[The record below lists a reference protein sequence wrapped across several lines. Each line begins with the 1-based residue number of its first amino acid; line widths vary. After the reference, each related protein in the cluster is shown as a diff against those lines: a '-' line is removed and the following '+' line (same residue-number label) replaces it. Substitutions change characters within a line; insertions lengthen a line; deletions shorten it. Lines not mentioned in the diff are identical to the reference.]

1 MILKIKTMF
10 GIYRLIIFF
19 FFFCISLKAEE
30 SVLFIEWE
38 NNPNATHYLIEISD
52 SKKFNKILFSK
63 KVEDT
68 PILIEPVPKYK
79 FGRIAAIDKFGS
91 IGKFSEIFPLRPR
104 VIASKKIPAAFKET
118 KVYQPAPS
126 LSNAKL
132 TKESENLKKISDKR
146 IRIKER
152 EKTNNE
158 IFSKL
163 IEVKSS
169 LNLILKNIYLQRYK
183 LNELELEIL
192 KNENLDEKDFGKIT
206 NDSNQILDSLK
217 DADRETASLVTPIE
231 REAMDSQKNL
241 SLLKKEIETMNGL
254 LSPKGKKEKLEKN
267 QKIEDGYREL
277 KTYCDEE
284 MERMEDLLRV
294 VKSLNQKKTHIAK
307 QIKNFKKEIIYF
319 QSTTED
325 LKKQK

>member
-1 MILKIKTMF
+1 MKKMF
-10 GIYRLIIFF
+10 GFYRLIIFLS
-19 FFFCISLKAEE
+19 FFCISLKAEE

-38 NNPNATHYLIEISD
+38 NNHGATQYLIEISD

-63 KVEDT
+63 KVEEAV
-68 PILIEPVPKYK
+68 ILIEPVSKYK
-79 FGRIAAIDKFGS
+79 FGRIAGIDKFGS

-104 VIASKKIPAAFKET
+104 VIASKKIPTAYKEA
-118 KVYQPAPS
+118 KVYQPSPG
-126 LSNAKL
+126 LSNVKL

-152 EKTNNE
+152 EKANYE

-163 IEVKSS
+163 IDAESS
-169 LNLILKNIYLQRYK
+169 LNLILKNIYMQRYK

-192 KNENLDEKDFGKIT
+192 KSENLDEKDFGRIT
-206 NDSNQILDSLK
+206 NEANQILDSLK
-217 DADRETASLVTPIE
+217 DADRE

-241 SLLKKEIETMNGL
+241 SLLKREIETMNGL
-254 LSPKGKKEKLEKN
+254 ISPKAKKEKSENN
-267 QKIEDGYREL
+267 QKIEDKYSEL
-277 KTYCDEE
+277 KTYCEEE
-284 MERMEDLLRV
+284 MERMEDLLREI
-294 VKSLNQKKTHIAK
+294 KSLQKKKTHIAK

>member
-1 MILKIKTMF
+1 MKKMF
-10 GIYRLIIFF
+10 GFYRLIIFLS
-19 FFFCISLKAEE
+19 FFCISLKAEE

-38 NNPNATHYLIEISD
+38 NNHGATQYLIEISD

-63 KVEDT
+63 KVEEAV
-68 PILIEPVPKYK
+68 ILIEPVSKYK
-79 FGRIAAIDKFGS
+79 FGRIAGIDKFGS

-104 VIASKKIPAAFKET
+104 VIASKKIPTVYKET
-118 KVYQPAPS
+118 KVYQPVAN
-126 LSNAKL
+126 LSNVKL

-152 EKTNNE
+152 EKANYE

-163 IEVKSS
+163 IDAESS
-169 LNLILKNIYLQRYK
+169 LNLILKNIYMQRYK

-192 KNENLDEKDFGKIT
+192 KSENLDEKDFGRIT
-206 NDSNQILDSLK
+206 NEANQILDSLK

-241 SLLKKEIETMNGL
+241 SLLKREIETINGL
-254 LSPKGKKEKLEKN
+254 ISPKAKKEKSENN
-267 QKIEDGYREL
+267 QKIEDKYSEL
-277 KTYCDEE
+277 KTYCEEE
-284 MERMEDLLRV
+284 MERMEDLLREI
-294 VKSLNQKKTHIAK
+294 KSLQKKKTHIAK

>member
-1 MILKIKTMF
+1 MLVKMKKMF
-10 GIYRLIIFF
+10 GFYRLIIFLS
-19 FFFCISLKAEE
+19 FFCISLKAEE

-38 NNPNATHYLIEISD
+38 NNHGATQYLIEISD

-63 KVEDT
+63 KVEEAV
-68 PILIEPVPKYK
+68 ILIEPVSKYK
-79 FGRIAAIDKFGS
+79 FGRIAGIDKFGS

-104 VIASKKIPAAFKET
+104 VIASKKIPTVYKET
-118 KVYQPAPS
+118 KVYQPVAN
-126 LSNAKL
+126 LSNVKL

-163 IEVKSS
+163 IDAESS

-183 LNELELEIL
+183 LNDLELEIL
-192 KNENLDEKDFGKIT
+192 KSENLDEKDFGRIT
-206 NDSNQILDSLK
+206 NEANQILDSLK

-241 SLLKKEIETMNGL
+241 SLLKREIETMNGL
-254 LSPKGKKEKLEKN
+254 ISPKAKKEKSENN
-267 QKIEDGYREL
+267 QKIEDKYSEL
-277 KTYCDEE
+277 KTYCEEE
-284 MERMEDLLRV
+284 MERMEDLLREI
-294 VKSLNQKKTHIAK
+294 KSLQKKKTHIAK

>member
-1 MILKIKTMF
+1 MKKMF
-10 GIYRLIIFF
+10 GFYRLIIFLS
-19 FFFCISLKAEE
+19 FFCISLKAEE

-38 NNPNATHYLIEISD
+38 NNHGATQYLIEISD

-63 KVEDT
+63 KVEEAV
-68 PILIEPVPKYK
+68 ILIEPVSKYK
-79 FGRIAAIDKFGS
+79 FGRIAGIDKFGS

-104 VIASKKIPAAFKET
+104 VIASKKIPSAYKET
-118 KVYQPAPS
+118 KVYQPSPG
-126 LSNAKL
+126 LSNVKL

-152 EKTNNE
+152 EKANYE

-163 IEVKSS
+163 IDAESS
-169 LNLILKNIYLQRYK
+169 LNLILKNIYMQRYK

-192 KNENLDEKDFGKIT
+192 KSENLDEKDFGRIT
-206 NDSNQILDSLK
+206 NEANQILDSLK

-284 MERMEDLLRV
+284 MERMEDLLREI
-294 VKSLNQKKTHIAK
+294 KSLQKKKTHIAK

>member
-1 MILKIKTMF
+1 MLVKMKKMF
-10 GIYRLIIFF
+10 GFYRLIIFLS
-19 FFFCISLKAEE
+19 FFCISLKAEE

-38 NNPNATHYLIEISD
+38 NNHGATQYLIEISD

-63 KVEDT
+63 KVEEAV
-68 PILIEPVPKYK
+68 ILIEPVSKYK
-79 FGRIAAIDKFGS
+79 FGRIAGIDKFGS

-104 VIASKKIPAAFKET
+104 VIASKKIPTAYKET
-118 KVYQPAPS
+118 KVYQPSPG
-126 LSNAKL
+126 LSNVKL

-152 EKTNNE
+152 EKANYE

-163 IEVKSS
+163 IDAESS
-169 LNLILKNIYLQRYK
+169 LNLILKNIYMQRYK

-192 KNENLDEKDFGKIT
+192 KSENLDEKDFGRIT
-206 NDSNQILDSLK
+206 NEANQILDSLK

-241 SLLKKEIETMNGL
+241 SLLKREIETMNGL
-254 LSPKGKKEKLEKN
+254 ISPKAKKEKSENN
-267 QKIEDGYREL
+267 QKIEDKYSEL
-277 KTYCDEE
+277 KTYCEEE
-284 MERMEDLLRV
+284 MERMEDLLREI
-294 VKSLNQKKTHIAK
+294 KSLQKKKTHIAK

>member
-1 MILKIKTMF
+1 MKKMF
-10 GIYRLIIFF
+10 GFYRLIIFLS
-19 FFFCISLKAEE
+19 FFCISLKAEE

-38 NNPNATHYLIEISD
+38 NNHGATQYLIEISD

-63 KVEDT
+63 KVEEAV
-68 PILIEPVPKYK
+68 ILIEPVSKYK
-79 FGRIAAIDKFGS
+79 FGRIAGIDKFGS

-104 VIASKKIPAAFKET
+104 VIASKKIPTAYKET
-118 KVYQPAPS
+118 KVYQPSPG
-126 LSNAKL
+126 LSNVKL

-152 EKTNNE
+152 EKANYE
-158 IFSKL
+158 IFSKV
-163 IEVKSS
+163 IDVESS

-183 LNELELEIL
+183 LNDLELEIL
-192 KNENLDEKDFGKIT
+192 KSENLDEKDFGRIT
-206 NDSNQILDSLK
+206 NEANQILDSLK

-284 MERMEDLLRV
+284 MERMEDLLREI
-294 VKSLNQKKTHIAK
+294 KSLQKKKTHIAK

>member
-1 MILKIKTMF
+1 MLVKMKKMF
-10 GIYRLIIFF
+10 GFYRLIIFLS
-19 FFFCISLKAEE
+19 FFCISLKAEE

-38 NNPNATHYLIEISD
+38 NNHGATQYLIEISD

-63 KVEDT
+63 KVEEAV
-68 PILIEPVPKYK
+68 ILIEPVSKYK
-79 FGRIAAIDKFGS
+79 FGRIAGIDKFGS

-104 VIASKKIPAAFKET
+104 VIASKKIPTVYKET
-118 KVYQPAPS
+118 KVYQPSPG
-126 LSNAKL
+126 LSNVKL

-152 EKTNNE
+152 EKANYE

-163 IEVKSS
+163 IDAESS
-169 LNLILKNIYLQRYK
+169 LNLILKNIYMQRYK

-192 KNENLDEKDFGKIT
+192 KSENLDEKDFGRIT
-206 NDSNQILDSLK
+206 NEANQILDSLK

-241 SLLKKEIETMNGL
+241 SLLKREIETMNGL
-254 LSPKGKKEKLEKN
+254 ISPKAKKEKSENN
-267 QKIEDGYREL
+267 QKIEDKYSEL
-277 KTYCDEE
+277 KTYCEEE
-284 MERMEDLLRV
+284 MERMEDLLREI
-294 VKSLNQKKTHIAK
+294 KSLQKKKTHIAK

>member
-1 MILKIKTMF
+1 MKKMF
-10 GIYRLIIFF
+10 GFYRLIIFLS
-19 FFFCISLKAEE
+19 FFCISLKAEE

-38 NNPNATHYLIEISD
+38 NNHGATQYLIEISD

-63 KVEDT
+63 KVEEAV
-68 PILIEPVPKYK
+68 ILIEPVSKYK
-79 FGRIAAIDKFGS
+79 FGRIAGIDKFGS

-104 VIASKKIPAAFKET
+104 VIASKKIPTAYKET
-118 KVYQPAPS
+118 KVYQPSPG
-126 LSNAKL
+126 LSNVKL

-152 EKTNNE
+152 EKANYE

-163 IEVKSS
+163 IDAESS
-169 LNLILKNIYLQRYK
+169 LNLILKNIYMQRYK

-192 KNENLDEKDFGKIT
+192 KSENLDEKDFGRIT
-206 NDSNQILDSLK
+206 NEANQILDSLK

-254 LSPKGKKEKLEKN
+254 LSPKGKKEKLENN
-267 QKIEDGYREL
+267 QKIEDKYSEL
-277 KTYCDEE
+277 KTYCEEE
-284 MERMEDLLRV
+284 MERMEDLLREI
-294 VKSLNQKKTHIAK
+294 KSLQKKKTHIAK

>member
-1 MILKIKTMF
+1 MKKMF
-10 GIYRLIIFF
+10 GFYRLIIFLS
-19 FFFCISLKAEE
+19 FFCISLKAEE

-38 NNPNATHYLIEISD
+38 NNHGATQYLIEISD

-63 KVEDT
+63 KVEEAV
-68 PILIEPVPKYK
+68 ILIEPVSKYK
-79 FGRIAAIDKFGS
+79 FGRIAGIDKFGS

-104 VIASKKIPAAFKET
+104 VIASKKIPTAYKET
-118 KVYQPAPS
+118 KVYQPSPG
-126 LSNAKL
+126 LSNVKL

-152 EKTNNE
+152 EKANYE
-158 IFSKL
+158 IFSKV
-163 IEVKSS
+163 IDVESS

-183 LNELELEIL
+183 LNDLELEIL
-192 KNENLDEKDFGKIT
+192 KSENLDEKDFGRIT
-206 NDSNQILDSLK
+206 NEANQILDSLK

-241 SLLKKEIETMNGL
+241 SLLKREIETMNGL
-254 LSPKGKKEKLEKN
+254 ISPKAKKEKSENN

-284 MERMEDLLRV
+284 MERMEDLLREI
-294 VKSLNQKKTHIAK
+294 KSLQKKKTHIAK

>member
-1 MILKIKTMF
+1 MLVKMKKMF
-10 GIYRLIIFF
+10 GFYRLIIFLS
-19 FFFCISLKAEE
+19 FFCISLKAEE

-38 NNPNATHYLIEISD
+38 NNHGATQYLIEISD

-63 KVEDT
+63 KVEEAV
-68 PILIEPVPKYK
+68 ILIEPVSKYK
-79 FGRIAAIDKFGS
+79 FGRIAGIDKFGS

-104 VIASKKIPAAFKET
+104 VIASKKIPTAYKET
-118 KVYQPAPS
+118 KVYQPSPG
-126 LSNAKL
+126 LSNVKL

-152 EKTNNE
+152 EKANYE

-163 IEVKSS
+163 IDAESS
-169 LNLILKNIYLQRYK
+169 LNLILKNIYMQRYK
-183 LNELELEIL
+183 LNDLELEIL
-192 KNENLDEKDFGKIT
+192 KSENLDEKDFGRIT
-206 NDSNQILDSLK
+206 NEANQILDSLK

-241 SLLKKEIETMNGL
+241 SLLKREIETMNGL
-254 LSPKGKKEKLEKN
+254 ISPKAKKEKSENN
-267 QKIEDGYREL
+267 QKIEDKYSEL
-277 KTYCDEE
+277 KTYCEEE
-284 MERMEDLLRV
+284 MERMEDLLREI
-294 VKSLNQKKTHIAK
+294 KSLQKKKTHIAK

>member
-1 MILKIKTMF
+1 MLVKMKKMF
-10 GIYRLIIFF
+10 GFYRLIIFLS
-19 FFFCISLKAEE
+19 FFCISLKAEE

-38 NNPNATHYLIEISD
+38 NNHGATQYLIEISD

-63 KVEDT
+63 KVEEAV
-68 PILIEPVPKYK
+68 ILIVSKYK
-79 FGRIAAIDKFGS
+79 FGRIAGIDKFGS

-104 VIASKKIPAAFKET
+104 VIASKKIPTAYKEA
-118 KVYQPAPS
+118 KVYQPSPG
-126 LSNAKL
+126 LSNVKL

-152 EKTNNE
+152 EKANYE

-163 IEVKSS
+163 IDAESS
-169 LNLILKNIYLQRYK
+169 LNLILKNIYMQRYK

-192 KNENLDEKDFGKIT
+192 KSENLDEKDFGRIT
-206 NDSNQILDSLK
+206 NEANQILDSLK

-241 SLLKKEIETMNGL
+241 SLLKREIETMNGL
-254 LSPKGKKEKLEKN
+254 ISPKAKKEKSENN
-267 QKIEDGYREL
+267 QKIEDKYSEL
-277 KTYCDEE
+277 KTYCEEE
-284 MERMEDLLRV
+284 MERMEDLLREI
-294 VKSLNQKKTHIAK
+294 KSLQKKKTHIAK

>member
-1 MILKIKTMF
+1 MKKMF
-10 GIYRLIIFF
+10 GFYRLIIFLS
-19 FFFCISLKAEE
+19 FFCISLKAEE

-38 NNPNATHYLIEISD
+38 NNHGATQYLIEISD

-63 KVEDT
+63 KVEEAV
-68 PILIEPVPKYK
+68 ILIEPVSKYK
-79 FGRIAAIDKFGS
+79 FGRIAGIDKFGS

-104 VIASKKIPAAFKET
+104 VIASKKIPTAYKET
-118 KVYQPAPS
+118 KVYQPSPG
-126 LSNAKL
+126 LSNVKL

-152 EKTNNE
+152 EKANYE

-163 IEVKSS
+163 IDAESS
-169 LNLILKNIYLQRYK
+169 LNLILKNIYMQRYK

-192 KNENLDEKDFGKIT
+192 KSENLDEKDFGRIT
-206 NDSNQILDSLK
+206 NEANQILDSLK

-284 MERMEDLLRV
+284 MEKMEDLLREI
-294 VKSLNQKKTHIAK
+294 KSLQKKKTHIAK

>member
-1 MILKIKTMF
+1 MKKMF
-10 GIYRLIIFF
+10 GFYRLIIFLS
-19 FFFCISLKAEE
+19 FFCISLKAEE

-38 NNPNATHYLIEISD
+38 NNHGATQYLIEISD

-63 KVEDT
+63 KVEEAV
-68 PILIEPVPKYK
+68 ILIEPVSKYK
-79 FGRIAAIDKFGS
+79 FGRIAGIDKFGS

-104 VIASKKIPAAFKET
+104 VIASKKIPTAYKET
-118 KVYQPAPS
+118 KVYQPSPG
-126 LSNAKL
+126 LSNVKL

-152 EKTNNE
+152 EKANYE

-163 IEVKSS
+163 IDAESS
-169 LNLILKNIYLQRYK
+169 LNLILKNIYMQRYK

-192 KNENLDEKDFGKIT
+192 KSENLDEKDFGRIT
-206 NDSNQILDSLK
+206 NEANQILDSLK

-241 SLLKKEIETMNGL
+241 SLLKREIETMNGL
-254 LSPKGKKEKLEKN
+254 ISPKAKKEKSENN
-267 QKIEDGYREL
+267 QKIEDKYSEL
-277 KTYCDEE
+277 KTYCEEE

-294 VKSLNQKKTHIAK
+294 VKSLNQKKTHITK

>member
-1 MILKIKTMF
+1 MKKMF
-10 GIYRLIIFF
+10 GFYRLIIFLS
-19 FFFCISLKAEE
+19 FFCISLKAEE

-38 NNPNATHYLIEISD
+38 NNHGATQYLIEISD

-63 KVEDT
+63 KVEEAV
-68 PILIEPVPKYK
+68 ILIEPVSKYK
-79 FGRIAAIDKFGS
+79 FGRIAGIDKFGS

-104 VIASKKIPAAFKET
+104 VIASKKIPTAYKEA
-118 KVYQPAPS
+118 KVYQPSPG
-126 LSNAKL
+126 LSNVKL

-152 EKTNNE
+152 EKANYE

-163 IEVKSS
+163 IDAESS
-169 LNLILKNIYLQRYK
+169 LNLILKNIYMQRYK

-192 KNENLDEKDFGKIT
+192 KSENLDEKDFGRIT
-206 NDSNQILDSLK
+206 NEANQILDSLK

-284 MERMEDLLRV
+284 MERMEDLLREI
-294 VKSLNQKKTHIAK
+294 KSLQKKKTHIAK

>member
-1 MILKIKTMF
+1 MKKMF
-10 GIYRLIIFF
+10 GFYRLIIFLS
-19 FFFCISLKAEE
+19 FFCISLKAEE

-38 NNPNATHYLIEISD
+38 NNHGATQYLIEISD

-63 KVEDT
+63 KVEEAV
-68 PILIEPVPKYK
+68 ILIEPVSKYK
-79 FGRIAAIDKFGS
+79 FGRIAGIDKFGS

-104 VIASKKIPAAFKET
+104 VIASKKIPIAYKET
-118 KVYQPAPS
+118 KVYQPSPG
-126 LSNAKL
+126 LSNVKL

-152 EKTNNE
+152 EKANYE
-158 IFSKL
+158 IFSKV
-163 IEVKSS
+163 IDVESS

-183 LNELELEIL
+183 LNDLELEIL
-192 KNENLDEKDFGKIT
+192 KSENLDEKDFGRIT
-206 NDSNQILDSLK
+206 NEANQILDSLK

-241 SLLKKEIETMNGL
+241 SLLKREIETMNGL
-254 LSPKGKKEKLEKN
+254 ISPKAKKEKSENN
-267 QKIEDGYREL
+267 QKIEDKYSEL
-277 KTYCDEE
+277 KTYCEEE
-284 MERMEDLLRV
+284 MERMEDLLREI
-294 VKSLNQKKTHIAK
+294 KSLQKKKTHIAK

>member
-1 MILKIKTMF
+1 MLVKMKKMF
-10 GIYRLIIFF
+10 GFYRLIIFLS
-19 FFFCISLKAEE
+19 FFCISLKAEE

-38 NNPNATHYLIEISD
+38 NNHGATQYLIEISD

-63 KVEDT
+63 KVEEAV
-68 PILIEPVPKYK
+68 ILIEPVSKYK
-79 FGRIAAIDKFGS
+79 FGRIAGIDKFGS

-104 VIASKKIPAAFKET
+104 VIASKKIPTAYKET
-118 KVYQPAPS
+118 KVYQPSPG
-126 LSNAKL
+126 LSNVKL

-152 EKTNNE
+152 EKANYE

-163 IEVKSS
+163 IDAESS
-169 LNLILKNIYLQRYK
+169 LNLILKNIYMQRYK

-192 KNENLDEKDFGKIT
+192 KSENLDEKDFGRIT
-206 NDSNQILDSLK
+206 NEANQILDSLK

-241 SLLKKEIETMNGL
+241 SLLKREIETMNGL
-254 LSPKGKKEKLEKN
+254 ISPKAKKEKSENN
-267 QKIEDGYREL
+267 QKIEDKYSEL

-284 MERMEDLLRV
+284 MEKMEDLLREI
-294 VKSLNQKKTHIAK
+294 KSLQKKKTHIAK

>member
-1 MILKIKTMF
+1 MLVKMKKMF
-10 GIYRLIIFF
+10 GFYRLIIFLS
-19 FFFCISLKAEE
+19 FFCISLKAEE

-38 NNPNATHYLIEISD
+38 NNHGATQYLIEISD

-63 KVEDT
+63 KVEEAV
-68 PILIEPVPKYK
+68 ILIEPVSKYK
-79 FGRIAAIDKFGS
+79 FGRIAGIDKFGS

-104 VIASKKIPAAFKET
+104 VIASKKIPTVYTET
-118 KVYQPAPS
+118 KVSQPSPG
-126 LSNAKL
+126 LSNVKL

-146 IRIKER
+146 LRIKER
-152 EKTNNE
+152 EKANYE

-163 IEVKSS
+163 IDAESS
-169 LNLILKNIYLQRYK
+169 LNLILKNIYMQRYK

-192 KNENLDEKDFGKIT
+192 KSENLDEKDFGRIT
-206 NDSNQILDSLK
+206 NEANQILDSLK

-241 SLLKKEIETMNGL
+241 SLLKREIETMNGL
-254 LSPKGKKEKLEKN
+254 ISPKAKKEKSENN
-267 QKIEDGYREL
+267 QKIEDKYSEL
-277 KTYCDEE
+277 KTYCEEE
-284 MERMEDLLRV
+284 MERMEDLLREI
-294 VKSLNQKKTHIAK
+294 KSLQKKKTHIAK

>member
-1 MILKIKTMF
+1 MKKMF
-10 GIYRLIIFF
+10 GFYRLIIFLS
-19 FFFCISLKAEE
+19 FFCISLKAEE

-38 NNPNATHYLIEISD
+38 NNHGATQYLIEISD

-63 KVEDT
+63 KVEEAV
-68 PILIEPVPKYK
+68 ILIEPVSKYK
-79 FGRIAAIDKFGS
+79 FGRIAGIDKFGS

-104 VIASKKIPAAFKET
+104 VIASKKIPTAYKET
-118 KVYQPAPS
+118 KVYQPSPG
-126 LSNAKL
+126 LSNVKL

-158 IFSKL
+158 IFTKV
-163 IEVKSS
+163 IEVESS

-183 LNELELEIL
+183 LNDLELEIL
-192 KNENLDEKDFGKIT
+192 KSENLDEKDFGRIT
-206 NDSNQILDSLK
+206 NEANQILDSLK

-241 SLLKKEIETMNGL
+241 SLLKREIETMNGL
-254 LSPKGKKEKLEKN
+254 ISPKAKKEKSENN
-267 QKIEDGYREL
+267 QKIEDKYSEL
-277 KTYCDEE
+277 KTYCEEE
-284 MERMEDLLRV
+284 MERMEDLLREI
-294 VKSLNQKKTHIAK
+294 KSLQKKKTHIAK

>member
-1 MILKIKTMF
+1 MLVKMKKMF
-10 GIYRLIIFF
+10 GFYRLIIFLS
-19 FFFCISLKAEE
+19 FFCISLKAEE

-38 NNPNATHYLIEISD
+38 NNHGATQYLIEISD

-63 KVEDT
+63 KVEEAV
-68 PILIEPVPKYK
+68 ILIEPVPKYK
-79 FGRIAAIDKFGS
+79 FGRIAGIDKFGS

-104 VIASKKIPAAFKET
+104 VIASKKIPTAYKET
-118 KVYQPAPS
+118 KVYQPSPG
-126 LSNAKL
+126 LSNVKL

-152 EKTNNE
+152 EKANYE

-163 IEVKSS
+163 IDAESS
-169 LNLILKNIYLQRYK
+169 LNLILKNIYMQRYK

-192 KNENLDEKDFGKIT
+192 KSENLDEKDFGRIT
-206 NDSNQILDSLK
+206 NEANQILDSLK

-241 SLLKKEIETMNGL
+241 SLLKREIETMNGL
-254 LSPKGKKEKLEKN
+254 ISPKAKKEKSENN
-267 QKIEDGYREL
+267 QKIEDKYSEL
-277 KTYCDEE
+277 KTYCEEE
-284 MERMEDLLRV
+284 MERMEDLLREI
-294 VKSLNQKKTHIAK
+294 KSLQKKKTHIAK

>member
-1 MILKIKTMF
+1 MICY
-10 GIYRLIIFF
+10 G
-19 FFFCISLKAEE
+19 
-30 SVLFIEWE
+30 
-38 NNPNATHYLIEISD
+38 ATQYLIEISD

-63 KVEDT
+63 KVEEAV
-68 PILIEPVPKYK
+68 ILIEPVSKYK
-79 FGRIAAIDKFGS
+79 FGRIAGIDKFGS

-104 VIASKKIPAAFKET
+104 VIASKKIPTAYKET
-118 KVYQPAPS
+118 KVYQPSPG
-126 LSNAKL
+126 LSNVKL

-152 EKTNNE
+152 EKANYE

-163 IEVKSS
+163 IDAESS
-169 LNLILKNIYLQRYK
+169 LNLILKNIYMQRYK

-192 KNENLDEKDFGKIT
+192 KSENLDEKDFGRIT
-206 NDSNQILDSLK
+206 NEANQILDSLK

-241 SLLKKEIETMNGL
+241 SLLKREIETMNGL
-254 LSPKGKKEKLEKN
+254 ISPKAKKEKSENN
-267 QKIEDGYREL
+267 QKIEDKYSEL
-277 KTYCDEE
+277 KTYCEEE
-284 MERMEDLLRV
+284 MERMEDLLREI
-294 VKSLNQKKTHIAK
+294 KSLQKKKTHIAK

>member
-1 MILKIKTMF
+1 MIKMF
-10 GIYRLIIFF
+10 EFYRLIIFLS
-19 FFFCISLKAEE
+19 FFCISLNVEE

-38 NNPNATHYLIEISD
+38 NNHGATQYLIEISD

-63 KVEDT
+63 KVEEAV
-68 PILIEPVPKYK
+68 ILIEPVSKYK
-79 FGRIAAIDKFGS
+79 FGRIAGIDKFGS

-104 VIASKKIPAAFKET
+104 VIASKKIPAAYKET
-118 KVYQPAPS
+118 KVYQPVAN
-126 LSNAKL
+126 LSNVKL

-158 IFSKL
+158 IFTKV
-163 IEVKSS
+163 IEVESS

-183 LNELELEIL
+183 LNDLELEIL
-192 KNENLDEKDFGKIT
+192 KNENLDEKDFGRIT
-206 NDSNQILDSLK
+206 NEANQILDSLK

-284 MERMEDLLRV
+284 MEKMEDLLREI
-294 VKSLNQKKTHIAK
+294 KSLQKKKTHIAK

>member
-1 MILKIKTMF
+1 MKKMF
-10 GIYRLIIFF
+10 GFYRLIIFLS
-19 FFFCISLKAEE
+19 FFCISLKAEE

-38 NNPNATHYLIEISD
+38 NNHGATQYLIEISD

-63 KVEDT
+63 KVEEAV
-68 PILIEPVPKYK
+68 ILIEPVSKYK
-79 FGRIAAIDKFGS
+79 FGRIAGIDKFGS

-104 VIASKKIPAAFKET
+104 VIASKKIPTAYKET
-118 KVYQPAPS
+118 KVYQPSPG
-126 LSNAKL
+126 LSNVKL

-152 EKTNNE
+152 EKANYE

-163 IEVKSS
+163 IDAESS
-169 LNLILKNIYLQRYK
+169 LNLILKNIYMQRYK

-192 KNENLDEKDFGKIT
+192 KSENLDEKDFGRIT
-206 NDSNQILDSLK
+206 NEANQILDSLK

-241 SLLKKEIETMNGL
+241 SLLKREIETMNGL
-254 LSPKGKKEKLEKN
+254 ISPKAKKEKSENN
-267 QKIEDGYREL
+267 QKIEDKYSEL
-277 KTYCDEE
+277 KTYCEEE
-284 MERMEDLLRV
+284 MERMEDLLREI
-294 VKSLNQKKTHIAK
+294 KSLQKKKTHIAK

>member
-1 MILKIKTMF
+1 MKKMF
-10 GIYRLIIFF
+10 GFYRLIIFLS
-19 FFFCISLKAEE
+19 FFCISLKAEE

-38 NNPNATHYLIEISD
+38 NNHGATQYLIEISD

-63 KVEDT
+63 KVEEAV
-68 PILIEPVPKYK
+68 ILIEPVSKYK
-79 FGRIAAIDKFGS
+79 FGRIAGIDKFGS

-104 VIASKKIPAAFKET
+104 VIASKKIPTAYKET
-118 KVYQPAPS
+118 KVYQPSPG
-126 LSNAKL
+126 LSNVKL

-152 EKTNNE
+152 EKANYE
-158 IFSKL
+158 IFSKV
-163 IEVKSS
+163 IDVESS

-183 LNELELEIL
+183 LNDLELEIL
-192 KNENLDEKDFGKIT
+192 KSENLDEKDFGRIT
-206 NDSNQILDSLK
+206 NEANQILDSLK

-241 SLLKKEIETMNGL
+241 GLLKKEIETMNGL

-284 MERMEDLLRV
+284 MEKMEDLLREI
-294 VKSLNQKKTHIAK
+294 KSLQKKKTHIAK

>member
-1 MILKIKTMF
+1 MKKMF
-10 GIYRLIIFF
+10 GFYRLIIFLS
-19 FFFCISLKAEE
+19 FFCISLKAEE

-38 NNPNATHYLIEISD
+38 NNHGATQYLIEISD

-63 KVEDT
+63 KVEEAV
-68 PILIEPVPKYK
+68 ILIEPVSKYK
-79 FGRIAAIDKFGS
+79 FGRIAGIDKFGS

-104 VIASKKIPAAFKET
+104 VIASKKIPTAYKEA
-118 KVYQPAPS
+118 KVYQPSPG
-126 LSNAKL
+126 LSNVKL

-152 EKTNNE
+152 EKANYE
-158 IFSKL
+158 IFSKV
-163 IEVKSS
+163 IDVESS

-183 LNELELEIL
+183 LNDLELEIL
-192 KNENLDEKDFGKIT
+192 KSENLDEKDFGRIT
-206 NDSNQILDSLK
+206 NEANQILDSLK

-284 MERMEDLLRV
+284 MERMEDLLREI
-294 VKSLNQKKTHIAK
+294 KSLQKKKTHIAK

>member
-1 MILKIKTMF
+1 MKKMF
-10 GIYRLIIFF
+10 GFYRLIIFLS
-19 FFFCISLKAEE
+19 FFCISLKAEE

-38 NNPNATHYLIEISD
+38 NNHGATQYLIEISD

-63 KVEDT
+63 KVEEAV
-68 PILIEPVPKYK
+68 ILIEPVSKYK
-79 FGRIAAIDKFGS
+79 FGRIAGIDKFGS

-104 VIASKKIPAAFKET
+104 VIASKKIPTAYKEA
-118 KVYQPAPS
+118 KVYQPSPG
-126 LSNAKL
+126 LSNVKL

-152 EKTNNE
+152 EKANYE
-158 IFSKL
+158 IFSKV
-163 IEVKSS
+163 IDVESS
-169 LNLILKNIYLQRYK
+169 LNLILKNIYMQRYK

-192 KNENLDEKDFGKIT
+192 KSENLDEKDFGRIT
-206 NDSNQILDSLK
+206 NEANQILDSLK

-267 QKIEDGYREL
+267 QKIEDKYSEL

-284 MERMEDLLRV
+284 MERMEDLLREI
-294 VKSLNQKKTHIAK
+294 KSLQKKKTHIAK

>member
-1 MILKIKTMF
+1 MKKMF
-10 GIYRLIIFF
+10 GFYRLIIFLS
-19 FFFCISLKAEE
+19 FFCISLKAEE

-38 NNPNATHYLIEISD
+38 NNHGATQYLIEISD

-63 KVEDT
+63 KVEEAV
-68 PILIEPVPKYK
+68 ILIEPVSKYK
-79 FGRIAAIDKFGS
+79 FGRIAGIDKFGS

-104 VIASKKIPAAFKET
+104 VIASKKIPTAYKEA
-118 KVYQPAPS
+118 KVYQPSPG
-126 LSNAKL
+126 LSNVKL

-152 EKTNNE
+152 EKANYE
-158 IFSKL
+158 IFSKV
-163 IEVKSS
+163 IDVESS

-183 LNELELEIL
+183 LNDLELEIL
-192 KNENLDEKDFGKIT
+192 KSENLDEKDFGRIT
-206 NDSNQILDSLK
+206 NEANQILDSLK

-241 SLLKKEIETMNGL
+241 SLLKREIETMNGL
-254 LSPKGKKEKLEKN
+254 ISPKAKKEKSENN
-267 QKIEDGYREL
+267 QKIEDKYSEL
-277 KTYCDEE
+277 KTYCEEE
-284 MERMEDLLRV
+284 MERMEDLLREI
-294 VKSLNQKKTHIAK
+294 KSLQKKKTHIAK

>member
-1 MILKIKTMF
+1 MKKMF
-10 GIYRLIIFF
+10 GFYRLIIFLS
-19 FFFCISLKAEE
+19 FFCISLKAEE

-38 NNPNATHYLIEISD
+38 NNHGATQYLIEISD

-63 KVEDT
+63 KVEEAV
-68 PILIEPVPKYK
+68 ILIEPVSKYK
-79 FGRIAAIDKFGS
+79 FGRIAGIDKFGS

-104 VIASKKIPAAFKET
+104 VIASKKIPTAYKEA
-118 KVYQPAPS
+118 KVYQPSPG
-126 LSNAKL
+126 LSNVKL
-132 TKESENLKKISDKR
+132 T
-146 IRIKER
+146 
-152 EKTNNE
+152 NE

-163 IEVKSS
+163 IDAESS
-169 LNLILKNIYLQRYK
+169 LNLILKNIYMQRYK

-192 KNENLDEKDFGKIT
+192 KSENLDEKDFGRIT
-206 NDSNQILDSLK
+206 NEANQILDSLK

-241 SLLKKEIETMNGL
+241 SLLKREIETMNGL
-254 LSPKGKKEKLEKN
+254 ISPKAKKEKSENN
-267 QKIEDGYREL
+267 QKIEDKYSEL
-277 KTYCDEE
+277 KTYCEEE
-284 MERMEDLLRV
+284 MERMEDLLREI
-294 VKSLNQKKTHIAK
+294 KSLQKKKTHIAK

>member
-1 MILKIKTMF
+1 MLVKMKKMF
-10 GIYRLIIFF
+10 GFYRLIIFLS
-19 FFFCISLKAEE
+19 FFCISLKAEE

-38 NNPNATHYLIEISD
+38 NNHGATQYLIEISD

-63 KVEDT
+63 KVEEAV
-68 PILIEPVPKYK
+68 ILIEPVSKYK
-79 FGRIAAIDKFGS
+79 FGRIAGIDKFGS

-104 VIASKKIPAAFKET
+104 VIASKKIPTVYKET
-118 KVYQPAPS
+118 KVYQPVAN
-126 LSNAKL
+126 LSNVKL
-132 TKESENLKKISDKR
+132 TKESENLKRISDKR

-158 IFSKL
+158 IFSKV
-163 IEVKSS
+163 IDVESS

-183 LNELELEIL
+183 LNDLELEIL
-192 KNENLDEKDFGKIT
+192 KSENLDEKDFGRIT
-206 NDSNQILDSLK
+206 NEANQILDSLK

-241 SLLKKEIETMNGL
+241 SLLKREIETMNGL
-254 LSPKGKKEKLEKN
+254 ISPKAKKEKSENN
-267 QKIEDGYREL
+267 QKIEDKYSEL
-277 KTYCDEE
+277 KTYCEEE
-284 MERMEDLLRV
+284 MERMEDLLREI
-294 VKSLNQKKTHIAK
+294 KSLQKKKTHIAK

>member
-1 MILKIKTMF
+1 MLVKMKKMF
-10 GIYRLIIFF
+10 GFYRLIIFLS
-19 FFFCISLKAEE
+19 FFCISLKAEE

-38 NNPNATHYLIEISD
+38 NNHGATQYLIEISD

-63 KVEDT
+63 KVEEAV
-68 PILIEPVPKYK
+68 ILIEPVSKYK
-79 FGRIAAIDKFGS
+79 FGRIAGIDKFGS

-104 VIASKKIPAAFKET
+104 VIASKKIPTAYKEA
-118 KVYQPAPS
+118 KVYQPSPG
-126 LSNAKL
+126 LSNVKL

-152 EKTNNE
+152 EKANYE

-163 IEVKSS
+163 IDAESS
-169 LNLILKNIYLQRYK
+169 LNLILKNIYMQRYK

-192 KNENLDEKDFGKIT
+192 KSENLDEKDFGRIT
-206 NDSNQILDSLK
+206 NEANQILDSLK

-241 SLLKKEIETMNGL
+241 SLLKREIETMNGL
-254 LSPKGKKEKLEKN
+254 ISPKAKKEKSENN
-267 QKIEDGYREL
+267 QKIEDKYSEL
-277 KTYCDEE
+277 KTYCEEE
-284 MERMEDLLRV
+284 MERMEDLLREI
-294 VKSLNQKKTHIAK
+294 KSLQKKKTHIAK

>member
-1 MILKIKTMF
+1 MKKMF
-10 GIYRLIIFF
+10 GFYRLIIFLS
-19 FFFCISLKAEE
+19 FFCISLKAEE

-38 NNPNATHYLIEISD
+38 NNHGATQYLIEISD

-63 KVEDT
+63 KVEEAV
-68 PILIEPVPKYK
+68 ILIEPVSKYK
-79 FGRIAAIDKFGS
+79 FGRIAGIDKFGS

-104 VIASKKIPAAFKET
+104 VIASKKIPTAYKEA
-118 KVYQPAPS
+118 KVYQPSPG
-126 LSNAKL
+126 LSNVKL

-152 EKTNNE
+152 EKANYE

-163 IEVKSS
+163 IDAESS
-169 LNLILKNIYLQRYK
+169 LNLILKNIYMQRYK

-192 KNENLDEKDFGKIT
+192 KSENLDEKDFGRIT
-206 NDSNQILDSLK
+206 NEANQILDSLK

-241 SLLKKEIETMNGL
+241 SLLKREIETMNGL
-254 LSPKGKKEKLEKN
+254 ISPKAKKEKSENN
-267 QKIEDGYREL
+267 QKIEDKYSEL
-277 KTYCDEE
+277 KTYCEEE
-284 MERMEDLLRV
+284 MERMEDLLREI
-294 VKSLNQKKTHIAK
+294 KSLQKKKTHIAK

>member
-1 MILKIKTMF
+1 MLVKMKKMF
-10 GIYRLIIFF
+10 GFYRLIIFLS
-19 FFFCISLKAEE
+19 FFCISLKAEE

-38 NNPNATHYLIEISD
+38 NNHGATQYLIEISD

-63 KVEDT
+63 KVEEAV
-68 PILIEPVPKYK
+68 ILIEPVSKYK
-79 FGRIAAIDKFGS
+79 FGRIAGIDKFGS

-104 VIASKKIPAAFKET
+104 VIASKKIPTAYKET
-118 KVYQPAPS
+118 KVYQPSPG
-126 LSNAKL
+126 LSNVKL

-152 EKTNNE
+152 EKANYE
-158 IFSKL
+158 IFSKV
-163 IEVKSS
+163 IDVESS
-169 LNLILKNIYLQRYK
+169 LNLILKNIYMQRYK

-192 KNENLDEKDFGKIT
+192 KSENLDEKDFGRIT
-206 NDSNQILDSLK
+206 NEANQILDSLK

-284 MERMEDLLRV
+284 MERMEDLLREI
-294 VKSLNQKKTHIAK
+294 KSLQKKKTHIAK